1 MAQEFILV
9 DFENVQ
15 PASLGS
21 LQPGDCH
28 IKLFAGEHQKKVDFA
43 LVQALQQF
51 GSHAEYIQIVGNGKD
66 ALDFHIAFYIGRLSM
81 AHPAAGFTIV
91 SRDTGFD
98 PLVKHVAGMGI
109 ACRRVAAITGSAVVK
124 AAAKP
129 AATTTK
135 ASDKPTPKPAA
146 AAKKAATKTLRA
158 AVSPTP
164 ARLKEVLER
173 LEGLKAA
180 RPLTLKAL
188 RATLKAWF
196 KPPLGDS
203 ELDALTERLASL
215 GKIAVHGNKLTYPE
229 TP

>member
-81 AHPAAGFTIV
+81 AHPAAAFTIV

-98 PLVKHVAGMGI
+98 PLVKHVIGMGI
-109 ACRRVAAITGSAVVK
+109 ACRRVATITGSALTRTP
-124 AAAKP
+124 AKP
-129 AATTTK
+129 AAATTK
-135 ASDKPTPKPAA
+135 ATDKPTAKPA
-146 AAKKAATKTLRA
+146 AAKKAVTKTPRA
-158 AVSPTP
+158 VANPP
-164 ARLKEVLER
+164 ATRLKEVLER

-180 RPLTLKAL
+180 RPGTRKAL
-188 RATLKAWF
+188 RSSLQAWF
-196 KPPLGDS
+196 KPAPS
-203 ELDALTERLASL
+203 EAEADALLDQLARL
-215 GKIAVHGNKLTYPE
+215 GHITVTGNKLGYPARGG
-229 TP
+229 

>member
-15 PASLGS
+15 PSSLGS
-21 LQPGDCH
+21 LKPGDCH

-98 PLVKHVAGMGI
+98 PLVKHVIGMGI
-109 ACRRVAAITGSAVVK
+109 ACRRVAAISGSVATK
-124 AAAKP
+124 TAPKP

-158 AVSPTP
+158 AASPTP
-164 ARLKEVLER
+164 TRLKEVLER
-173 LEGLKAA
+173 LDGLKAA
-180 RPLTLKAL
+180 RPGTRKAL
-188 RATLKAWF
+188 RSSLQAWF
-196 KPPLGDS
+196 KPTPS
-203 ELDALTERLASL
+203 EAEADALLDQLAQL
-215 GKIAVHGNKLTYPE
+215 GHITVTGNKLAYPARG
-229 TP
+229 